1 MAIQVTGFFKNP
13 QSGLIYDSPLLELV
27 PHLLPLGDIALDVRI
42 SNGGTVGYQS
52 IDKNTLKYNCEIK
65 DTYSQLIDAL
75 QTFVVNNLKNSND
88 INSNSKF
95 ENYSKPTPAPV
106 EEIVEI
112 IPLIEIDR
120 PVVDVIVKPVA
131 KAIAKET
138 EQAPEVPTEEEQ

>member
-27 PHLLPLGDIALDVRI
+27 PHLLPLGDIVLDVRI

-52 IDKNTLKYNCEIK
+52 IDKSTLTYDSSIT
-65 DTYSQLIDAL
+65 DAYSQLIDAL
-75 QTFVVNNLKNSND
+75 QTFVVDNLKNSND

-106 EEIVEI
+106 EEII
-112 IPLIEIDR
+112 DIFPIIEIDR
-120 PVVDVIVKPVA
+120 PVVDVVV
-131 KAIAKET
+131 E
-138 EQAPEVPTEEEQ
+138 